1 VKPCYIYLPARCKSF
16 NLLNTSS
23 YLNGAMAGTSSG
35 SRFTLFV
42 DCLLFLYTISP
53 YPLHRCVP
61 INSDGEQ
68 CPLIPMVIQVAT
80 DTPLSRRTNVI
91 YLSCTGTPLS
101 TRVKSRFVGVM
112 PRPQTPII
120 TNLLDKTKT
129 KECPLH
135 STISRTRCSRPD

>member
-1 VKPCYIYLPARCKSF
+1 
-16 NLLNTSS
+16 
-23 YLNGAMAGTSSG
+23 MAGTSSG

-120 TNLLDKTKT
+120 TNLLDLASPPWTIRPRRKNAR
-129 KECPLH
+129 
-135 STISRTRCSRPD
+135 STPPSQGLDALGQTRPN